1 MNPSVLA
8 QQLQQAVSDYLR
20 LSFETTTPFFDGLLE
35 RFLST
40 PGLLAKGPYLSIKL
54 PFEKGAG
61 QSDFFPDVP
70 LGFLPHKH
78 QEIAFQR
85 IGVEFKSTLV
95 ATGTGSGKTE
105 CFQLPILRI
114 LLPESA

>member
-35 RFLST
+35 RFLNT

-54 PFEKGAG
+54 PFEKGSG
-61 QSDFFPDVP
+61 QSDFFQMCR
-70 LGFLPHKH
+70 LGTCMK
-78 QEIAFQR
+78 
-85 IGVEFKSTLV
+85 
-95 ATGTGSGKTE
+95 
-105 CFQLPILRI
+105 
-114 LLPESA
+114 

>member
-35 RFLST
+35 RFLTT

-54 PFEKGAG
+54 PFEKGVG

-70 LGFLPHKH
+70 FRFP
-78 QEIAFQR
+78 A
-85 IGVEFKSTLV
+85 
-95 ATGTGSGKTE
+95 A
-105 CFQLPILRI
+105 
-114 LLPESA
+114 